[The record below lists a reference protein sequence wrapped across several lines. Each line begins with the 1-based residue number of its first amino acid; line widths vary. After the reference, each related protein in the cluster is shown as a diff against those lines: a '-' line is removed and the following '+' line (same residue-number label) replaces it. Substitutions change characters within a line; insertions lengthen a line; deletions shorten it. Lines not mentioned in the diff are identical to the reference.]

1 MAAPRCIGMAE
12 LPTASALRA
21 QLAASGSA
29 ASALP
34 PGTAH
39 HLRQGLAL
47 TPGAALGATAPTRA
61 QCLASFAAPN
71 RVGLTAG
78 ARAWQKHAHR
88 SGAGDASAATPG
100 WWGLAH
106 GSVGMLNE
114 RALTIF
120 ERVRPRALRP
130 WPVQQLIRI

>member
-1 MAAPRCIGMAE
+1 VVG
-12 LPTASALRA
+12 RA
-21 QLAASGSA
+21 QLAASPA
-29 ASALP
+29 TLP

-39 HLRQGLAL
+39 HLRQDLAL

-88 SGAGDASAATPG
+88 SGAGDAGAAAAG
-100 WWGLAH
+100 WWGVAH

-120 ERVRPRALRP
+120 DRVRP
-130 WPVQQLIRI
+130 VH